1 MSKELFCTID
11 TESREI
17 DIPAELEIV
26 GVESDEDVTVRR
38 FRMKWLYDDSDLST
52 FVCRVNFENAGGIKD
67 LYFINDVVKDGDYI
81 TFSWLLSRNA
91 MAYAG
96 VLKFIICMIRS
107 DVTGEVVQEWNSTQ
121 GRFTILKGL
130 NVNIPAEETVAARD
144 IAAELIAMIQAAARD
159 AIEAIEEARNN

>member
-1 MSKELFCTID
+1 MSEEIFCTID

-26 GVESDEDVTVRR
+26 GVESDEDVTVRQ

-52 FVCRVNFENAGGIKD
+52 FVCRVNFENAGGVKD
-67 LYFINDVVKDGDYI
+67 LYFINDVVKDGEYI

-96 VLKFIICMIRS
+96 VLKFIICMIKS
-107 DVTGEVVQEWNSTQ
+107 DVTGEIIQEWNSAQ
-121 GRFTILKGL
+121 GKFTVLEGL
-130 NVNIPAEETVAARD
+130 NVNVPAEEIVAARD
-144 IAAELIAMIQAAARD
+144 VAAELITMIQAAARK
-159 AIEAIEEARNN
+159 AIEEIENAKTS

>member
-1 MSKELFCTID
+1 MSEEIFCTID

-26 GVESDEDVTVRR
+26 GVESDEDVTVRQ

-52 FVCRVNFENAGGIKD
+52 FVCRVNFENAGGVKD

-144 IAAELIAMIQAAARD
+144 IASELIAMIQAAARD
-159 AIEAIEEARNN
+159 AIEAIENAKNN